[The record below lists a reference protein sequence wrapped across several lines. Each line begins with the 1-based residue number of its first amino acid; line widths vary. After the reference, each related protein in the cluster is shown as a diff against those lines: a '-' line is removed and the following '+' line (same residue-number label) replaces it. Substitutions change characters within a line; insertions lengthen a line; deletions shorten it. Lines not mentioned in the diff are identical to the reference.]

1 MDDHRLIAIGIIF
14 VIIAG
19 AGISFLT
26 PRDRP
31 PTLDGTAAA
40 LKAAC
45 SSACGRGDDASAVID
60 IPASAG
66 VYSTTEAICVRDGT
80 MISCARCPCTITAA
94 DIIPETA
101 GARGRVDASCV
112 FIVTTRNQYASEHS
126 VVTPSCNVTFEE

>member
-31 PTLDGTAAA
+31 PTLDGYLRRRT
-40 LKAAC
+40 
-45 SSACGRGDDASAVID
+45 GVG
-60 IPASAG
+60 AG